1 MSSKKKSNHEVY
13 QERVLYDQNFNVLLN
28 MQMLQMA
35 KKQNSATG
43 LSVDKNFPWAAFAP
57 LDLKGKPKT
66 SDRSFTEHYFFKI
79 IYEMRAKTN
88 YYIEHCPLIDV
99 YNIIYD
105 YFL

>member
-66 SDRSFTEHYFFKI
+66 SDPFTD
-79 IYEMRAKTN
+79 AN
-88 YYIEHCPLIDV
+88 YAVLCIRILLFNSV
-99 YNIIYD
+99 
-105 YFL
+105 L